1 MLSTTKLQGNWI
13 AFSVA
18 YFSNQKSQR
27 VLKKSI
33 LSWKKLQS
41 KQLQPF
47 RFKKLP
53 MQLFYINFSEKDFTF
68 DTFTRQTF
76 FFLLFISLK
85 QPRPRY
91 KQETWLKPYDTKA
104 LNGLMLLG
112 KPNLHSSNLF
122 FMFQPSRWVGY
133 WINSKSN
140 LFTFRFSG
148 KFSFKTF
155 GLTSF
160 SFSFTLPLLFFCPRW
175 PEENGKS
182 ENN

>member
-1 MLSTTKLQGNWI
+1 MLSTTKLQGNWT

-27 VLKKSI
+27 ILKKPI

-53 MQLFYINFSEKDFTF
+53 MQLLHKFLRKGLHFWYFHEANI
-68 DTFTRQTF
+68 